1 MVAGIEPAV
10 VGVAEAAE
18 GADVDHAA
26 DLGTPEEASSVI
38 HVTGSDRISAGI
50 VTPEVVKIG
59 TSTRARK
66 ETAKTC
72 RLPWSC
78 ACALKRE
85 ESGAWEIV
93 LFWTKRLVH
102 EGSFGV
108 ES

>member
-26 DLGTPEEASSVI
+26 DLGTPRGASSVS
-38 HVTGSDRISAGI
+38 HVTGSDRISAG
-50 VTPEVVKIG
+50 VVALEVVKIG

-66 ETAKTC
+66 GTAKSAAIAVVVRARAETGGV
-72 RLPWSC
+72 
-78 ACALKRE
+78 
-85 ESGAWEIV
+85 GAWEFV
-93 LFWTKRLVH
+93 LFWTKHISH

-108 ES
+108 GS